1 MTGMAGA
8 RNFSSAML
16 MVVMTAACGAPT
28 PYACYRAVD
37 HGLSPHDENYT
48 FNDLYSPPTQDEL
61 VANPE
66 LHWRY
71 ARTCLSMSMTY
82 DDRELWTFR
91 RFVYREVGD
100 PPKFRYFAQ
109 AVILMQYCYRPTG
122 EHPEP
127 FDFPSPLSAACQG
140 QLALGRDARL
150 LLPLVFDEHHI
161 VSRVDACPI
170 TPTGESDRRTVA
182 EYTRRV
188 HARSNRY
195 TREQLLEIVRQGEAL
210 KADTSNSTT
219 EVPK

>member
-1 MTGMAGA
+1 
-8 RNFSSAML
+8 
-16 MVVMTAACGAPT
+16 
-28 PYACYRAVD
+28 
-37 HGLSPHDENYT
+37 
-48 FNDLYSPPTQDEL
+48 
-61 VANPE
+61 
-66 LHWRY
+66 
-71 ARTCLSMSMTY
+71 
-82 DDRELWTFR
+82 
-91 RFVYREVGD
+91 
-100 PPKFRYFAQ
+100 
-109 AVILMQYCYRPTG
+109 
-122 EHPEP
+122 
-127 FDFPSPLSAACQG
+127 
-140 QLALGRDARL
+140 L